1 MSISNI
7 QFSSLFGN
15 FCLLGEHYCYMLND
29 IRFFMTVNERIKEI
43 RQQLNKSQRE
53 FAKAIYVSY
62 GYLSEIE
69 TGQKE
74 ANDRLIHLISS
85 AFSVNKHWLL
95 TGEGRMFN
103 STPEE
108 KLERVTGLFNEL
120 YPEFQD
126 FVLRQIDEL
135 IELQNVR
142 HEK

>member
-1 MSISNI
+1 
-7 QFSSLFGN
+7 
-15 FCLLGEHYCYMLND
+15 
-29 IRFFMTVNERIKEI
+29 MTINERIKEI
-43 RQQLNKSQRE
+43 RQQLSKSQRE
-53 FAKAIYVSY
+53 FAKEIYVSN

-74 ANDRLIHLISS
+74 VNNRLVHLISS

-95 TGEGRMFN
+95 TGQGRMFN
-103 STPEE
+103 ITPEE
-108 KLERVTGLFNEL
+108 KLVRMTSLFNEL

-142 HEK
+142 HEKE

>member
-1 MSISNI
+1 
-7 QFSSLFGN
+7 
-15 FCLLGEHYCYMLND
+15 
-29 IRFFMTVNERIKEI
+29 MTINERIREI
-43 RQQLNKSQRE
+43 RCALKLSQRV
-53 FAKAIYVSY
+53 FAKAVYVSN
-62 GYLSEIE
+62 GYLADIE
-69 TGQKE
+69 LGHNEVK
-74 ANDRLIHLISS
+74 DRLIHLISS
-85 AFSVNKHWLL
+85 TFSVNKHWLL

-142 HEK
+142 HEKP